1 MRVGLTASRLLPRKR
16 VLLGRILNNS
26 ILQMAFWIVV
36 VFGIHHSVFL
46 IPTLEWLPNGGDA
59 NSFLKALWQVHAS
72 VLALSVVVV
81 TVIVTIMANE
91 LERGQTW
98 TLYLE
103 RTRVG
108 LTLRFN
114 LALLASE
121 GLAVIQTFDVSEP
134 LFVVGS
140 AQNLILVEAG
150 FFVVSLA
157 LLVRL
162 YSETLR
168 FLDPDYVE
176 DLAED
181 RIIAAIPL
189 AIDADL
195 DRQQLRQQRLTVDE
209 TDGP

>member
-1 MRVGLTASRLLPRKR
+1 MCVGLTVSRLLPRWR
-16 VLLGRILNNS
+16 VSLGRILNS
-26 ILQMAFWIVV
+26 SALQMALLIVV
-36 VFGIHHSVFL
+36 VFGIHHSAFL
-46 IPTLEWLPNGGDA
+46 IPKLEWLPNGGGA

-72 VLALSVVVV
+72 ILALSVVVV
-81 TVIVTIMANE
+81 AVIVTIIANE

-108 LTLRFN
+108 LILRFN

-121 GLAVIQTFDVSEP
+121 GLAVIQTFDVSVP
-134 LFVVGS
+134 LFVAGS
-140 AQNLILVEAG
+140 VQNLILVEAG
-150 FFVVSLA
+150 FFVVSLT
-157 LLVRL
+157 LLVHL

-181 RIIAAIPL
+181 RIIAAMPL
-189 AIDADL
+189 AIKADL
-195 DRQQLRQQRLTVDE
+195 DRRQLRQQRLTMDE